1 MTTNPIIDRIRKLLA
16 LADASRNPN
25 EAEAEAAMR
34 MATRLLSQNN
44 LDLSDVTTDHDPNN
58 QPVGEHPVPC
68 SRAPAETWKA
78 ILANSTAPLYYAKVY
93 RHGDELRYVGRPHNT
108 IVASEM
114 TAYLIRAIDR
124 LAEQALASAMF
135 SARPPKNDALFL
147 RSFREGAT
155 SRLYHR
161 IAEMIK
167 ERDTAPIASSTGTT
181 LPALAASELALVD
194 DYLQAKNLSKARR
207 SARKTDQRAY
217 FQGNDA
223 ATTIGLHS
231 QVSAAPH
238 GAALRL
244 A

>member
-44 LDLSDVTTDHDPNN
+44 LDLSDVQSSDPNN
-58 QPVGEHPVPC
+58 RPVGEHPVPC

-78 ILANSTAPLYYAKVY
+78 ILANSVAPLYYAKVY
-93 RHGDELRYVGRPHNT
+93 RMGDELRYVGRPHNT

-135 SARPPKNDALFL
+135 SDRPPKNDAL
-147 RSFREGAT
+147 
-155 SRLYHR
+155 
-161 IAEMIK
+161 
-167 ERDTAPIASSTGTT
+167 
-181 LPALAASELALVD
+181 VD
-194 DYLQAKNLSKARR
+194 DYLQSKNLSKARR